1 MLNKLIIVIYY
12 GDLAIYLLMNYGLYG
27 DLYGD

>member
-12 GDLAIYLLMNYGLYG
+12 GDLMLNKLIIVIDMVIWC
-27 DLYGD
+27 

>member
-12 GDLAIYLLMNYGLYG
+12 GDLMLNKFIIVIDMVIWC
-27 DLYGD
+27 

>member
-12 GDLAIYLLMNYGLYG
+12 GDLMLNKLIIVIAMVIWC
-27 DLYGD
+27 